1 MGVITLENDNMK
13 MRCFRFGTPEGQ
25 PFVIL
30 PGVALKSV
38 IDLAA
43 AIEAQY
49 SVLAETYDVY
59 VIDRRTDLPVSYS
72 IAEMAEDTAAAM
84 DMLAVENAVV
94 YGVSQGGM
102 IAQEIAL
109 RRPELVRKLIL
120 CSTASYIPEKA
131 GSILS
136 KWAELA
142 EKYDIP
148 GLMQA
153 FAENV
158 YSVEYCEKYR
168 DAFTEYGRNVT
179 DEELERFAVTVRGC
193 CGFDVRDRLGGIS
206 SPTLV
211 IGAGKDRIFGAGSSR
226 ETAQLTGGEL
236 FIYSDDAHSVYD
248 ENPDVTARIKEFADR

>member
-1 MGVITLENDNMK
+1 
-13 MRCFRFGTPEGQ
+13 
-25 PFVIL
+25 
-30 PGVALKSV
+30 
-38 IDLAA
+38 
-43 AIEAQY
+43 
-49 SVLAETYDVY
+49 
-59 VIDRRTDLPVSYS
+59 
-72 IAEMAEDTAAAM
+72 M

-158 YSVEYCEKYR
+158 YSAGYCEKYR
-168 DAFTEYGRNVT
+168 DAFTEYGRNP
-179 DEELERFAVTVRGC
+179 RG
-193 CGFDVRDRLGGIS
+193 FR
-206 SPTLV
+206 
-211 IGAGKDRIFGAGSSR
+211 SR
-226 ETAQLTGGEL
+226 LTGWQEVILMRLEL
-236 FIYSDDAHSVYD
+236 DGDI
-248 ENPDVTARIKEFADR
+248 